1 MPVVLF
7 KQLSRIGQKPR
18 TRNPGRLCV
27 RNDPF
32 LPNQSIQRLE
42 SLDGDQSM
50 TNVQTQ
56 APLLD
61 SNPAATLRLGLSLR
75 AAQWADLNSVAKLI
89 YAVCEADGDTTVAV
103 TPQELKL

>member
-1 MPVVLF
+1 
-7 KQLSRIGQKPR
+7 
-18 TRNPGRLCV
+18 
-27 RNDPF
+27 
-32 LPNQSIQRLE
+32 
-42 SLDGDQSM
+42 M